1 MLAASALATRRLCD
15 HEIYALTVLF
25 LSYQQEAE
33 EQYDPEDPRKREK
46 SYPFAK
52 QTQSNPGEEWK

>member
-1 MLAASALATRRLCD
+1 MYAAGVWLCKTCA
-15 HEIYALTVLF
+15 YALTNLTA
-25 LSYQQEAE
+25 LHRQEAD

-46 SYPFAK
+46 DYPFAK